1 MVLVKKST
9 GGSGA
14 PNMDILA
21 ARVRILG
28 AELTLEEQEI
38 RLDNGTSFM
47 ADPNLNLRLVVE
59 KNLVE
64 PGVHEGA
71 AFYDRCKVKQD
82 EYGDWTVAKY
92 SKLGNLA
99 LVRYGEDWFED
110 EMAEFDEGDFED
122 FAFVCRIQPKRNAKG
137 EELKGSSIDW
147 QSMRQ
152 ASAKEEK
159 VAAEKVAAAEADEA
173 DHFNNNN
180 IPF

>member
-9 GGSGA
+9 GGGGA
-14 PNMDILA
+14 KNMDILA
-21 ARVRILG
+21 ARVRILD
-28 AELTLEEQEI
+28 ADLTLEEREI
-38 RLDNGTSFM
+38 RLDNGTTFV
-47 ADPNLNLRLVVE
+47 ADPNLNCKFSVE

-64 PGVHEGA
+64 PGIHEGA
-71 AFYDRCKVKQD
+71 TFFDRFKLKVD

-99 LVRYGEDWFED
+99 LVRYGEEWFED
-110 EMAEFDEGDFED
+110 EMAEFAEADFED

-152 ASAKEEK
+152 AGAKEEK
-159 VAAEKVAAAEADEA
+159 AAAENVAAAEAEEA
-173 DHFNNNN
+173 DDFRD